1 MNWFVHVWSD
11 ARSRWTPC
19 SGHNNDYP
27 IKSSLKSLFGTLPPT
42 HITIDDR
49 KAANEQQLWQ
59 GQGLGKRASTNSVSI
74 CGELELGQ
82 CPHTFGP
89 FVVCGPCRRRR
100 RHWKLHSVESVS
112 SNRKA
117 KLILIGVPFR
127 LNSSSSWRP
136 SVWTIKVRYNAYY
149 RKWVGLPQQCNEFSP
164 FVAGKYMHTKV
175 PTQENNGPVKMPYLE
190 SRLKISNN
198 FKLIQGEQIN

>member
-59 GQGLGKRASTNSVSI
+59 GQGLWKSFNKFRFNLRWIRIGTMPTHIRSVR
-74 CGELELGQ
+74 
-82 CPHTFGP
+82 
-89 FVVCGPCRRRR
+89 CGPCRRRHR

-175 PTQENNGPVKMPYLE
+175 P
-190 SRLKISNN
+190 R
-198 FKLIQGEQIN
+198 GE